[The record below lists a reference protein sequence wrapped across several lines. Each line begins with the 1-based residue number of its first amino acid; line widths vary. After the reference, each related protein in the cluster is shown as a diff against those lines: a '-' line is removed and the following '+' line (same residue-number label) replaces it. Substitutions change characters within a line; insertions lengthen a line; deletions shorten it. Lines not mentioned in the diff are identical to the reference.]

1 MILPRCESMERSTLK
16 QIGGVL
22 KQTLP
27 KNFGACW
34 FSLSVAK
41 WNATANVTSRR
52 SGNLSRTD
60 PYKSRRSAWIFARNC
75 ASSMRSSQER
85 GPRLNG
91 RRQSRTVYPMYTSGV
106 ENNARFVPCAYLR
119 RLRCFRRELAPMRR
133 VGDAI
138 SRLLND
144 LLFFCGEHRSSPNKR
159 DASGIARGRVGWGKE
174 WRAIDRRPLAP
185 YFDFR
190 LTSNSSAILAA
201 RKNAMPPACAGPR
214 AKGSLPGGTPYV
226 RVRIRL
232 ISATNFFD
240 RAERLG
246 DLLDI

>member
-1 MILPRCESMERSTLK
+1 
-16 QIGGVL
+16 
-22 KQTLP
+22 
-27 KNFGACW
+27 
-34 FSLSVAK
+34 
-41 WNATANVTSRR
+41 
-52 SGNLSRTD
+52 
-60 PYKSRRSAWIFARNC
+60 
-75 ASSMRSSQER
+75 
-85 GPRLNG
+85 
-91 RRQSRTVYPMYTSGV
+91 
-106 ENNARFVPCAYLR
+106 
-119 RLRCFRRELAPMRR
+119 MRR

>member
-1 MILPRCESMERSTLK
+1 MRAL
-16 QIGGVL
+16 QI
-22 KQTLP
+22 
-27 KNFGACW
+27 
-34 FSLSVAK
+34 FSLILVA
-41 WNATANVTSRR
+41 W
-52 SGNLSRTD
+52 
-60 PYKSRRSAWIFARNC
+60 SAPALAD
-75 ASSMRSSQER
+75 ASADCNQHRDQDLSMRACTALIGQDPRNAMAYYNR
-85 GPRLNG
+85 GAAHGAKKDYDAAIADFTKAIEINPQFAAAYRDRGLSYVNKKDG
-91 RRQSRTVYPMYTSGV
+91 DRAIADYTKV
-106 ENNARFVPCAYLR
+106 IEINPKDAIAYCNRNLR

-144 LLFFCGEHRSSPNKR
+144 LLFFC
-159 DASGIARGRVGWGKE
+159 ASGIARGRVGWGEE

-214 AKGSLPGGTPYV
+214 AKGSLPGGTPYT

-232 ISATNFFD
+232 ISATNFF
-240 RAERLG
+240 AERLG